1 MDKSKPDIYLVED
14 ETDILDSLRLSFRI
28 EGYGVVAWSNGADAK
43 DFLEKLDS
51 AENFVLI
58 SDILLPGISGIDVI
72 RFAKQKFPHCPAI
85 AITGHGDKPMV
96 MELLRCGCDDFLD
109 KPFDSD
115 ELLHI
120 VEQVVELQKKRDEE
134 TLVRLRAVDT
144 IQREFQP
151 ILDAYEREGVAGEVG
166 GKKSAVDEEAVCQE
180 LQWSEGK
187 EGISVAFENGVVK
200 IKPGGDWV
208 GKRSECLR
216 EKLEELLT
224 AGERR
229 IELHFGEVQDLDSL
243 ALGVLCSLSHELR
256 SGGGS
261 LSFHE
266 VGASV
271 ARLFHYM
278 NLSKEFGIVS

>member
-51 AENFVLI
+51 GENFVLV
-58 SDILLPGISGIDVI
+58 SDILMPGINGIELI
-72 RFAKQKFPHCPAI
+72 RFAKEKFPHCPAI

-109 KPFDSD
+109 KPFDSN

-120 VEQVVELQKKRDEE
+120 VEQVIELRKKRDEQA
-134 TLVRLRAVDT
+134 LVRLRAVDT

-151 ILDAYEREGVAGEVG
+151 ILDAYERGGVAGEDAATKG
-166 GKKSAVDEEAVCQE
+166 AVDEEVVGQE
-180 LQWSEGK
+180 LRWTEGK
-187 EGISVAFENGVVK
+187 EGILVAFENGVVK

-208 GKRSECLR
+208 GKRSEYLR

-229 IELHFGEVQDLDSL
+229 IELHFGDVQDLDSL

-256 SGGGS
+256 TGGGS

-271 ARLFHYM
+271 ERLFHYM
-278 NLSKEFGIVS
+278 NLSKEFRIIS